1 MSKSTSNQ
9 IQLLDAEGAYL
20 DLLKKCLLGTI
31 YSDTEEYHR
40 LQLVRGS
47 WKAKVY
53 APIGK
58 LLALKSYYVHKRVS
72 ITPEMIAN
80 GLSWP
85 AEGLTMIGQ
94 KRLDNVYEC
103 LKTVLEDGI
112 EGDVIETGIWR
123 GGTTIFMKAILKLYG
138 SDKHLFAADSFRG
151 VPKPN
156 AELYP
161 ADAEEERA
169 EAFYK
174 FDQLA
179 VPLEVVQANFRRF
192 GLLDG
197 RVTFLEGWFKDTL
210 PTAPIT
216 RLALLRLDG
225 DLYESTWDALTN
237 LYPKLQAGG
246 FCIIDDYG
254 GIPACKKA
262 VHDYRDQNHISERIV
277 GVDTSGVFWRRS
289 Q

>member
-1 MSKSTSNQ
+1 MSTKLRAHN
-9 IQLLDAEGAYL
+9 AEEAYL

-31 YSDTEEYHR
+31 LSDSEEYHR

-58 LLALKSYYVHKRVS
+58 LLALKSYYVHKRMT
-72 ITPEMIAN
+72 ITPEMYEN
-80 GLSWP
+80 GLFWP
-85 AEGLTMIGQ
+85 ASGLTMVGQ
-94 KRLDNVYEC
+94 KRLDNVHQC
-103 LKTVLEDGI
+103 LKTALEDGI
-112 EGDVIETGIWR
+112 EGDVIETGVWR
-123 GGTTIFMKAILKLYG
+123 GGTTIFMKAVLKLYA
-138 SDKHLFAADSFRG
+138 SEKRLFVADSFAG

-156 AELYP
+156 PELYP

-179 VPLEVVQANFRRF
+179 VPLETVQANFRRF
-192 GLLDG
+192 GLLDD
-197 RVTFLEGWFKDTL
+197 RVTFLKGWFKDTL

-216 RLALLRLDG
+216 RLALMRLDG
-225 DLYESTWDALTN
+225 DLYESTWDALIN
-237 LYPKLQAGG
+237 LYPKLQPGG

-262 VHDYRDQNHISERIV
+262 IHDYRDQNNISEPIV
-277 GVDTSGVFWRRS
+277 PVDTSGVYWRRS
-289 Q
+289 R